1 MLAIVSYRTGDANFS
16 IQKVL
21 PALLENTVQNSKQG
35 MYWKNTITRYWYNSS
50 IIHQCMMIDCFNEI
64 NQSLKSYTYTQAIN
78 QMRTW
83 LILQKQTNYWESAI
97 ATTDACY
104 SILQSGTNWLNSQ
117 RNVYIQLG
125 SLQIT
130 NKQDTTATAGTGY
143 FSKRIAG
150 ELVKPEMGTV
160 SIRTIT
166 PLLQKNQE
174 NNQPSYGAIYWQ
186 YLEDMDKINMTAG
199 LLSIQ
204 KNILVAS
211 NQAKEKIWI
220 PLKENEPIK
229 VGQQV
234 TVQLIIQAERDM
246 EYVHVKDLRASGM
259 EPLNVLSGYKWQNR
273 IGYYESTKDVSSE
286 FYIDYLPKGTYV
298 IEYDLV
304 ATHEGVFS
312 AGNASVQ
319 CMYAPEFIGN
329 ATGKIIRISQQ

>member
-1 MLAIVSYRTGDANFS
+1 
-16 IQKVL
+16 
-21 PALLENTVQNSKQG
+21 
-35 MYWKNTITRYWYNSS
+35 
-50 IIHQCMMIDCFNEI
+50 MMIDCFNEI
-64 NQSLKSYTYTQAIN
+64 NQSLKSTTYTQAIN

-104 SILQSGTNWLNSQ
+104 SILQSGTNWLNGQ
-117 RNVYIQLG
+117 RNVHIQLG

-150 ELVKPEMGTV
+150 ELVKPEMGNIT
-160 SIRTIT
+160 IQTIT
-166 PLLQKNQE
+166 PLLQKNQV

-199 LLSIQ
+199 PLSIQ
-204 KNILVAS
+204 KNMLVAS
-211 NQAKEKIWI
+211 NQGKEKIWI
-220 PLKENEPIK
+220 ALKENEPIK
-229 VGQQV
+229 LGQQV

-246 EYVHVKDLRASGM
+246 EYIHVKDLRASGM

-304 ATHEGVFS
+304 ATHEGIFS
-312 AGNASVQ
+312 EGNASVQ

-329 ATGKIIRISQQ
+329 SAGKMIRISHQ